1 MKQYH
6 DDLRAQL
13 GEHLPTG
20 WDDESGLTAFVDAID
35 ATYRRRDEERA
46 ALVDALEESARD
58 LLLANA
64 EMRAIIGALPDEFL
78 HVTVGGRILEYRQG
92 LGRNRFLREAAPG
105 GEDVFGLVH
114 PVVAT
119 RLREAIAE
127 LETSGRLA
135 TFEVDRRVDDA
146 TDQYF
151 EVRVLPVVADRVVV
165 LVRDISDRKRTE
177 RRVSHLAYHDQLTN
191 LPNRTLFRDRLELC
205 LAMARRHDHM
215 VAVMFVDLDR
225 FKQIN
230 DSLGHR
236 TGDALL
242 VEVTRRLQESVRETD
257 TIAIDGGS
265 PVTVARVGGDEF
277 TVILSEV
284 RDVQSVTKVANRILS
299 SIGTPIEID
308 GKSVQATASIGIA
321 LFPVDGESID
331 SLLKNADTAMYHA
344 KERGRNNYQL
354 FTESMNAAA
363 LERMFLETG
372 LECAVE
378 RDELALVYQPQRLA
392 DGSHR
397 GFEAL
402 LRWQHPDV
410 GPIAPSRFIPIAEAS
425 ELIHSIGAWV
435 VDDVCRQIRVWTD
448 DGLDPGRVFVNVS
461 GKQLFGDRLVDTIR
475 GAIERHGV
483 APTHL
488 GVEVTEFAIMDDL
501 ESAGRALAAV
511 RDLGIEVSIDDFG
524 VGFSSLSHLRT
535 FPVDVLKIDQAFV
548 RDLGEQDDAGIAGA
562 IVAIGRALGLCV
574 VAEGVEHAEHAECLR
589 ACGCD
594 VLQGY
599 HVSPPL
605 AERDATA
612 VLEQLG
618 REGACVSRPA

>member
-13 GEHLPTG
+13 GEHLPTD
-20 WDDESGLTAFVDAID
+20 WEQDAGLAAFVDAID
-35 ATYRRRDEERA
+35 GLYRRRDEERA
-46 ALVDALEESARD
+46 ALVDALEESARE
-58 LLLANA
+58 LLFANA
-64 EMRAIIGALPDEFL
+64 EMRAIIGAFPDEFL
-78 HVTVGGRILEYRQG
+78 HVTVDGRVLEYRQG
-92 LGRNRFLREAAPG
+92 LGRNRFLRDAAPG
-105 GEDVFGLVH
+105 GKNLFDLVH

-119 RLREAIAE
+119 RLGEAIEE
-127 LETSGRLA
+127 LVTSERVA
-135 TFEVDRRVDDA
+135 TFEVDRQIDEA
-146 TDQYF
+146 TDQHF
-151 EVRVLPVVADRVVV
+151 EVRVLPVVAERVVV
-165 LVRDISDRKRTE
+165 LIRDISDRKRTE

-257 TIAIDGGS
+257 TVALDGRS

-284 RDVQSVTKVANRILS
+284 RDVQSVTKVATRILS
-299 SIGTPIEID
+299 AIADPIEID
-308 GKSVQATASIGIA
+308 GKNVLTTASIGIA

-331 SLLKNADTAMYHA
+331 TLLKNADTAMYHA

-363 LERMFLETG
+363 LERMFLESG
-372 LECAVE
+372 LARAVE
-378 RDELALVYQPQRLA
+378 NDEFALVYQPQRLA

-402 LRWQHPDV
+402 LRWQHPDL
-410 GPIAPSRFIPIAEAS
+410 GAIAPSRFIPIAES
-425 ELIHSIGAWV
+425 SDLIHAIGAWV
-435 VDDVCRQIRVWTD
+435 IDDACRQIRAWTD

-475 GAIERHGV
+475 DAIDRHGV

-501 ESAGRALAAV
+501 ESAGRALAKV
-511 RDLGIEVSIDDFG
+511 RDLGVEVSIDDFG

-548 RDLGEQDDAGIAGA
+548 RDLAECSGGTGIAGA
-562 IVAIGRALGLCV
+562 IVALGHAIGLCV
-574 VAEGVEHAEHAECLR
+574 VAEGVEHAEHAERLR
-589 ACGCD
+589 ECGCD

-599 HVSPPL
+599 HVSQPL
-605 AERDATA
+605 SAADATA
-612 VLEQLG
+612 LLD
-618 REGACVSRPA
+618 GAVTHSG